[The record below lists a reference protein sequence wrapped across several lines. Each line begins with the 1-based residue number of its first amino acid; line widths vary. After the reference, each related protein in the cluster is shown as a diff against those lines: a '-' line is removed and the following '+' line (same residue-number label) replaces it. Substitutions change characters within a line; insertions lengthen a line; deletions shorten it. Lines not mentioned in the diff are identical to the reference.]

1 MKKIKKNLLIICLLV
16 AFCISININI
26 ASASSDVVVSVQIDN
41 PIMKLNGV
49 DAEIDAGRGTS
60 PIVINGRTLVPIR
73 AIIESFGG
81 TVIWDDATR
90 TVTLAL
96 DEDVIKLTI
105 DSTTEYLNNTPYILD
120 AAPAIINGRTMLP
133 IRFIAEGFNLGVAW
147 EGNSRT
153 VTVVSNTFTDEEY
166 QQLMSMVPSY
176 SGTPCAEINENKPF
190 FADYE
195 IIEGSFEYYAD
206 LDELGRCD
214 VAMASVGKDLM
225 PTEERGS
232 ISSIT
237 PTGWMNESYDVV
249 SGGYIYNRCH
259 LIGFQ
264 LTGENAN
271 ARNLITGT
279 RYLNIEGM
287 LPFENMIDAYIE
299 QTGNNVIYR
308 STPVFTGNNL
318 LADGVLLEAYSVEDQ
333 GSGISFCVY
342 CYNVQPEITI
352 DYSTGE
358 NFLSGEAQ
366 KENPLP
372 EVAVKKGIYRTP
384 SGKRYHADP
393 ECGGKNSYEV
403 SLEDALKAGLT
414 PCNKCAQ

>member
-1 MKKIKKNLLIICLLV
+1 MKLLSFLLSLIITVSLSGCNLPQSSQTDQVVTAQQNLQAPDISLSDIPAYSGSPYV
-16 AFCISININI
+16 A
-26 ASASSDVVVSVQIDN
+26 V
-41 PIMKLNGV
+41 NG
-49 DAEIDAGRGTS
+49 
-60 PIVINGRTLVPIR
+60 NVP
-73 AIIESFGG
+73 F
-81 TVIWDDATR
+81 
-90 TVTLAL
+90 
-96 DEDVIKLTI
+96 LTI
-105 DSTTEYLNNTPYILD
+105 DDGATT
-120 AAPAIINGRTMLP
+120 
-133 IRFIAEGFNLGVAW
+133 
-147 EGNSRT
+147 
-153 VTVVSNTFTDEEY
+153 
-166 QQLMSMVPSY
+166 
-176 SGTPCAEINENKPF
+176 
-190 FADYE
+190 
-195 IIEGSFEYYAD
+195 SFETYSE
-206 LDELGRCD
+206 LDNLGRCGVC
-214 VAMASVGKDLM
+214 VASIGKDIM
-225 PTEERGS
+225 PTEERGNIGS
-232 ISSIT
+232 VKPS
-237 PTGWMNESYDVV
+237 GWQTAKYDFVD
-249 SGGYIYNRCH
+249 GKYLYNRCH

-299 QTGNNVIYR
+299 QTGNNVVYR

-372 EVAVKKGIYRTP
+372 EVAVKRGIYRTP
-384 SGKRYHADP
+384 SGKRYHIDP

-403 SLEDALKAGLT
+403 SLEDVIKAGLT